1 MLLSLTGCSEQRP
14 SVAEPTV
21 QFNQTKVNSK
31 EDIAPEIADDTTSSS
46 NIPACVFQAVNSSY
60 ANVSEGWVTYLND
73 LGV

>member
-21 QFNQTKVNSK
+21 QFNQTKANSK
-31 EDIAPEIADDTTSSS
+31 QDIAPEIADDTYLLIKYSY
-46 NIPACVFQAVNSSY
+46 VFSKNSY
-60 ANVSEGWVTYLND
+60 ANVSESWVTYLND